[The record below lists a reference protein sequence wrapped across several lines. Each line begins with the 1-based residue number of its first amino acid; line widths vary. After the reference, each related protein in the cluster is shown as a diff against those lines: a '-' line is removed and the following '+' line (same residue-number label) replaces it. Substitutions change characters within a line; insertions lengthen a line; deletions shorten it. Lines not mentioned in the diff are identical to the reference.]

1 MIDHLTD
8 NLANKVTDQR
18 VIKLG
23 IVMDPIANISFKKD
37 SSLAML
43 MAAQKRGWEIHYMEQ
58 EDLFINEGRAY
69 AHTKNLQVFDNKDKY
84 FELSEKKLHALA
96 ELDVILMR
104 KDPPFNMNFIYTTY
118 ILELAEKA
126 GVRVVNRPQSLR
138 DCNEKIFATHFPQ
151 CCVPTLVSQNRQ
163 QFIDFLAANNV
174 AIMKPLDGMGGES
187 IFKIEHEGSNTE
199 VIIETLTHR
208 GTRPTMIQGFIPD
221 VKLGDKRILM
231 IGGKPVPFGL
241 ARIPQGYDI
250 RGNLA
255 AGGRGEVQAL
265 TDKELWI
272 CEQISQTLIDKGL
285 DFVGIDVI
293 GGYLTEINVTSPTC
307 IREID
312 NDANTDIAGDLMDYI
327 ETKLNTADASA

>member
-1 MIDHLTD
+1 
-8 NLANKVTDQR
+8 
-18 VIKLG
+18 
-23 IVMDPIANISFKKD
+23 
-37 SSLAML
+37 
-43 MAAQKRGWEIHYMEQ
+43 MEQ
-58 EDLFINEGRAY
+58 GDLFINNGQAFS
-69 AHTKNLQVFDNKDKY
+69 NSQSLQVFDN
-84 FELSEKKLHALA
+84 SENFFALGSSRIHPLA
-96 ELDVILMR
+96 DLDIILMR
-104 KDPPFNMNFIYTTY
+104 KDPPFDMNFIYTTY

-151 CCVPTLVSQNRQ
+151 CCVPTLVSQSRQ
-163 QFIDFLAANNV
+163 QLIDFLKQNTV
-174 AIMKPLDGMGGES
+174 AVIKPLDGMGGES
-187 IFKIEHEGSNTE
+187 IFKIEHEGANTE
-199 VIIETLTHR
+199 VIIETLTKR
-208 GTRPTMIQGFIPD
+208 GTRPAMIQGFIPEI
-221 VKLGDKRILM
+221 KLGDKRILM

-265 TDKELWI
+265 TEKEHWI
-272 CEQISQTLIDKGL
+272 CNQISETLISKGL

-312 NDANTDIAGDLMDYI
+312 RDANTDIAGLLLDYI
-327 ETKLNTADASA
+327 ESALKTKDR

>member
-1 MIDHLTD
+1 MASKTP
-8 NLANKVTDQR
+8 
-18 VIKLG
+18 IKLG

-58 EDLFINEGRAY
+58 ADLFINNGLAF
-69 AHTKNLQVFDNKDKY
+69 ANTKQLQVFDNKDKF
-84 FELSEKKLHALA
+84 FEFGEATQQPLSQLN
-96 ELDVILMR
+96 VILMR

-126 GVRVVNRPQSLR
+126 GVWVVNRPQSLR

-163 QFIDFLAANNV
+163 QLIDFLKENKV

-187 IFKIEHEGSNTE
+187 IFKIEHEGGNTE
-199 VIIETLTHR
+199 VIIETLTQR
-208 GTRPTMIQGFIPD
+208 GTRPAMIQSFIPD

-231 IGGKPVPFGL
+231 IAGKPVPFGL

-265 TDKELWI
+265 TDKEYWI
-272 CEQISQTLIDKGL
+272 CEQLSQTLIDKGL
-285 DFVGIDVI
+285 DFVGVDVI

-312 NDANTDIAGDLMDYI
+312 SGANLDIAGQLLNHI
-327 ETKLNTADASA
+327 ETKLNTITFT